1 MMRDRLVIIDAVKE
15 LMKVEWT
22 VPSFRCI
29 LWLRARRIPWTQGSR
44 PIFPPVTGTNPT
56 NHQGSRKSTQK
67 VQSHGSGRP
76 TQLSRPSWFPL
87 SRGYCFSWC
96 AKQKRH
102 QRTNA
107 RSYAQ
112 EVGESLRRVFGCHSV
127 SAFRK
132 KSPQRKII
140 VSSFS
145 SKTIVIFFILFPNW
159 KVANQQI
166 FTKKKMLP
174 FWGADLALEVR
185 TWLWKCGLGKWEK
198 MRKLSRQDR
207 SLKTWTFV
215 CIRQVWRL

>member
-15 LMKVEWT
+15 LMKVE
-22 VPSFRCI
+22 
-29 LWLRARRIPWTQGSR
+29 G
-44 PIFPPVTGTNPT
+44 
-56 NHQGSRKSTQK
+56 H
-67 VQSHGSGRP
+67 
-76 TQLSRPSWFPL
+76 PL

-145 SKTIVIFFILFPNW
+145 SKTIVIFSSKTIVIFFILFPNW
-159 KVANQQI
+159 KVEPTNFYQE
-166 FTKKKMLP
+166 KMRCGLGSG
-174 FWGADLALEVR
+174 GADLALEVR
-185 TWLWKCGLGKWEK
+185 TWE
-198 MRKLSRQDR
+198 MRKNEKIKSAGPKSADLDVCMYTWGLRTLVRHSNPASGCPFRSILS
-207 SLKTWTFV
+207 KTN
-215 CIRQVWRL
+215 I

>member
-1 MMRDRLVIIDAVKE
+1 MYNGTLDLSPHLRCRLDSRRAFFLINFEKTQLKKIKNPIENTMKKIKHAARSDDARPTPDYRCHGHGASREQFKMRHL
-15 LMKVEWT
+15 LLL
-22 VPSFRCI
+22 S
-29 LWLRARRIPWTQGSR
+29 LLLS
-44 PIFPPVTGTNPT
+44 
-56 NHQGSRKSTQK
+56 SRKSTQK

-107 RSYAQ
+107 RSCAQ

-145 SKTIVIFFILFPNW
+145 FKTIVIFSILLPN
-159 KVANQQI
+159 
-166 FTKKKMLP
+166 
-174 FWGADLALEVR
+174 
-185 TWLWKCGLGKWEK
+185 
-198 MRKLSRQDR
+198 
-207 SLKTWTFV
+207 
-215 CIRQVWRL
+215 

>member
-1 MMRDRLVIIDAVKE
+1 MRDRLVIIDAVKE
-15 LMKVEWT
+15 LMKVEGNT
-22 VPSFRCI
+22 RERVVEMVMKSHKVTRSTIYAYLSDESSIRLNKPE
-29 LWLRARRIPWTQGSR
+29 ARVLKIE
-44 PIFPPVTGTNPT
+44 
-56 NHQGSRKSTQK
+56 
-67 VQSHGSGRP
+67 SHGSGRP

-145 SKTIVIFFILFPNW
+145 SKTIVIFFILFPN
-159 KVANQQI
+159 
-166 FTKKKMLP
+166 
-174 FWGADLALEVR
+174 
-185 TWLWKCGLGKWEK
+185 
-198 MRKLSRQDR
+198 
-207 SLKTWTFV
+207 
-215 CIRQVWRL
+215 